1 MSALGSIILS
11 AALVAL
17 IFCGLVG
24 CYIAHQKI
32 NDTRPANA
40 SRFTPKQ
47 RCSIQQQINARWSH
61 RFMPN
66 PYAGSVPPVLSKV
79 QLCQV
84 RVDAD
89 LEAHVAEVKAQRD
102 QALAAREAAVVI
114 R

>member
-1 MSALGSIILS
+1 
-11 AALVAL
+11 
-17 IFCGLVG
+17 
-24 CYIAHQKI
+24 
-32 NDTRPANA
+32 
-40 SRFTPKQ
+40 
-47 RCSIQQQINARWSH
+47 
-61 RFMPN
+61 MPN